1 MEDILLI
8 VVYLSMAVLLY
19 LGGAVHGWNARERYA
34 ERKLRELL
42 EENVPE
48 EDKPNLHPITIEKHD
63 DTIFVYDKKTKQF
76 LAQGTSAKEVEQAL
90 EKRYPGKKYAC
101 SPEELNL
108 LRS

>member
-8 VVYLSMAVLLY
+8 VVYLTLAVLLY

-34 ERKLRELL
+34 ERRLRDFVKEHL
-42 EENVPE
+42 PE
-48 EDKPNLHPITIEKHD
+48 EVPTELHPITIEKHN
-63 DTIFVYDKKTKQF
+63 DTLFVYDKKTKQF